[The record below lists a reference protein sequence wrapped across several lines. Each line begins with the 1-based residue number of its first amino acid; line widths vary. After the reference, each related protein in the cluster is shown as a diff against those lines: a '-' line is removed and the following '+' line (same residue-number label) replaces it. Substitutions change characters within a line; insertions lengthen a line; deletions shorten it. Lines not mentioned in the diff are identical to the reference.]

1 MFHINFSGIILES
14 FKEMK
19 SPTFDNGFE
28 VRRGVFEVCLDE
40 VSKAYE
46 VLILKLNQY
55 LKIFYS

>member
-1 MFHINFSGIILES
+1 
-14 FKEMK
+14 MK

-40 VSKAYE
+40 VSKASE